1 VRNISIS
8 IDGRTIE
15 CGEGELLIDIALR
28 NGTYIP
34 HLCRHPDLRP
44 LGGCRLCVVEIKGRQ
59 RLCASCETAAED
71 GIVITT
77 NNQRISK
84 VRLLAME
91 LMLAQHPADCTDC
104 SKYGK
109 CEMQNLIQY
118 LGVSSSRLR
127 RIPNQKT
134 VEKRNPLFIFDM
146 TRCIK
151 CGRCVRV
158 CQEVR
163 GVKVLDYFKDSKSFD
178 TYVSYGTDL
187 LIDTGCRFCGACVE
201 VCPTG
206 AIRDQEALLEGYK
219 TRSEALVPC
228 RAECPVHMDVP
239 RYIRHINQGRYEDAA
254 KVIREKAPF
263 PLSLGDVCNHPC
275 ETRCRRGMVN
285 DSVSICD
292 LKHYASKCDNHTW
305 KKLVKKRFDSG
316 KKVAIVGGGPCG
328 LSAAYYLA
336 KQGHCVTVFESLPEA
351 GGMMRYAIPE
361 YRLPSDDVRSDIEDI
376 LEISGITLKTGKP
389 VTSLNALIEEGHDAV
404 LIAVGNQQGIR
415 PLIQGSELRNVFTNI
430 EFLRRVKL
438 GERPDIGKRVV
449 VLGGGNVAF
458 DCARTCIRLGAKEVY
473 VACLETRDAMVADES
488 EIAQGQE
495 EGIQLLPARSFL
507 RILGDQYATGVEMI
521 KVKAFCFNDN
531 SEIVIET
538 EPGTEHVVMADSVL
552 FAVGQR
558 PVNTIDF
565 DVVLDRYG
573 VIQVDNRLKTSRE
586 KVFAAGDV
594 TYGTASV
601 VRAVASGR
609 QAAQEM
615 DLFLG
620 GNGDIDEC
628 LISLELNDPH
638 IGEYENFGRMVRNN
652 EEVLSVQIRTHS
664 FKRTSESFTD
674 EQARYESMR
683 CLQCDLRLQITKP
696 SFWSDVVN
704 HGKKNG

>member
-15 CGEGELLIDIALR
+15 CGEGELLIDIVLR
-28 NGTYIP
+28 NGIYIP
-34 HLCRHPDLRP
+34 HLCHHPDLRP

-77 NNQRISK
+77 NNQRIMK

-91 LMLAQHPADCTDC
+91 LMLAHHPADCTDC

-118 LGVSSSRLR
+118 LGVSNSRLR

-134 VEKRNPLFIFDM
+134 VEKRNPLLIFDM

-158 CQEVR
+158 CQEER

-187 LIDTGCRFCGACVE
+187 LVDAGCRFCGACAE

-206 AIRDQEALLEGYK
+206 AIRDQKDLTEGFK
-219 TRSEALVPC
+219 TRGEGLVPC

-239 RYIRHINQGRYEDAA
+239 RYIRYISQGRVEEAV

-263 PLSLGDVCNHPC
+263 SLSLGDVCNHPC

-285 DSVSICD
+285 ESIAICN
-292 LKHYASKCDNHTW
+292 LKHYASKCDDHTW
-305 KKLVKKRFDSG
+305 KKHVKKRFDSG
-316 KKVAIVGGGPCG
+316 KKVAIIGGGPCG

-336 KQGHCVTVFESLPEA
+336 KQGHYVTVCESLPEA

-361 YRLPSDDVRSDIEDI
+361 YRLPTEDIRSDLEDI
-376 LEISGITLKTGKP
+376 LEISGIALRTGKP
-389 VTSLNALIEEGHDAV
+389 VTNLDALIEEGHDAV
-404 LIAVGNQQGIR
+404 LIAVGNQLGIR

-430 EFLRRVKL
+430 EFLRQARL
-438 GERPDIGKRVV
+438 GERPDIGKRVLI
-449 VLGGGNVAF
+449 LGGGNVAF
-458 DCARTCIRLGAKEVY
+458 DCARTCIRLGADEIRI
-473 VACLETRDAMVADES
+473 ACIEARDAMTADES
-488 EIAQGQE
+488 EIVQGQE
-495 EGIQLLPARSFL
+495 EGIKLLPARSFL
-507 RILGDQYATGVEMI
+507 RILGEQYATGVEMI
-521 KVKAFCFNDN
+521 KVKAFCFGED

-538 EPGTEHVVMADSVL
+538 EPGTEHVVRSDSII

-558 PVNTIDF
+558 PANTTDF
-565 DVVLDRYG
+565 NVVLDRNG
-573 VIQVDNRLKTSRE
+573 AIQVDNKLKTSRE

-594 TYGTASV
+594 TYGTVSV

-609 QAAQEM
+609 QAAQEI

-620 GNGDIDEC
+620 GDGDIDEC
-628 LISLELNDPH
+628 LVPLELNDPH
-638 IGEYENFGRMVRNN
+638 IGKCENFGRMMRNN
-652 EEVLSVQIRTHS
+652 EEVVSMQIRTHS

-674 EQARYESMR
+674 EQARYESKR

-704 HGKKNG
+704 RGKKNG